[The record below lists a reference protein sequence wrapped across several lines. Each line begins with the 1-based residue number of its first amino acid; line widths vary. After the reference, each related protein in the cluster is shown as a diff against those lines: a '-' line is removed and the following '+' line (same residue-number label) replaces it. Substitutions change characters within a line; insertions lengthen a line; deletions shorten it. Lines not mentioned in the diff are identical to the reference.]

1 MVEESYN
8 NSDTELEQGSN
19 QKKVK
24 LNETHGESK
33 VRSWI
38 WKYFKSNYKDG
49 VRYAVCQVEIVNG
62 KKCEKTYKTSTSTS
76 NCTTHL
82 ANNYGITERVEQE
95 VNTVSNF
102 YKI

>member
-24 LNETHGESK
+24 LNETRGGSK

-38 WKYFKSNYKDG
+38 
-49 VRYAVCQVEIVNG
+49 
-62 KKCEKTYKTSTSTS
+62 
-76 NCTTHL
+76 
-82 ANNYGITERVEQE
+82 
-95 VNTVSNF
+95 
-102 YKI
+102 